1 MTGEEV
7 MLEGTPMGPDIPRP
21 EVVGWDT
28 AGHSSAG
35 LRGPF

>member
-21 EVVGWDT
+21 EVGVGHRW
-28 AGHSSAG
+28 HSSAG